1 MMKLA
6 RAQTRGEEVAN
17 ALIHGL
23 GLALSIAALVVLVV
37 QTVRMARPML
47 VVASAIFGASMVALY
62 LSSTIYHA
70 LAPGRAKSVFRVID
84 HSAIYLLIAGTY
96 TPFALGPLRGPWGWS
111 ILGVVWSL
119 AMAGIIT
126 KVKLGFT
133 FPRLST
139 GLYVAMGWMGVI
151 AIQPMLTRV
160 PHAGLLWLLAGG
172 LCYTGGVLF
181 YVKDAQIRFGHA
193 LWHVCVVAGT
203 TCHFIAVLQYAL
215 LGVAQTVARV
225 AL

>member
-37 QTVRMARPML
+37 QTVRVARPML

-96 TPFALGPLRGPWGWS
+96 TPFALGPLRGPWGWT
-111 ILGVVWSL
+111 ILGVIWSL
-119 AMAGIIT
+119 AIAGIIT
-126 KVKLGFT
+126 KVKLGFI